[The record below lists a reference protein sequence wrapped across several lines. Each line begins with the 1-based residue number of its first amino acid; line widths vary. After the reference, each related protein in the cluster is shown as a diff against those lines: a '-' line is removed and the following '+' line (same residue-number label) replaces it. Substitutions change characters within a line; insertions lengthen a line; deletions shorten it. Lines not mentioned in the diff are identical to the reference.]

1 MKDFFIGLS
10 SLASP
15 HLFIVFFTII
25 LILFVIFYTGLHFEF
40 KGNVID
46 IGGIRQRNK
55 NKEFD
60 DDIRVVLHKIMADID
75 RFLYADI
82 ITITE
87 DVDIDLLKVY
97 KGTCPFTVAR
107 YNAVIKQEL
116 YRRINYNDLKMKLS
130 INQKDAYIKSI
141 KNNIR
146 DKYLYFQNLSE
157 ETECEDIYPVWEK
170 ISDDINGV
178 IDTWIERV
186 TARYVARLNEKIK
199 EYKRVSKQFK
209 IKKLKQKYCL
219 VKVDENAESIRNLG
233 GEVEQ

>member
-1 MKDFFIGLS
+1 
-10 SLASP
+10 
-15 HLFIVFFTII
+15 
-25 LILFVIFYTGLHFEF
+25 
-40 KGNVID
+40 
-46 IGGIRQRNK
+46 
-55 NKEFD
+55 
-60 DDIRVVLHKIMADID
+60 
-75 RFLYADI
+75 
-82 ITITE
+82 
-87 DVDIDLLKVY
+87 
-97 KGTCPFTVAR
+97 
-107 YNAVIKQEL
+107 
-116 YRRINYNDLKMKLS
+116 MKLS